1 MDINKDSII
10 GYDMNNEADY
20 IDKADEDFARYGNTN
35 LNCPRCGSKLIYEDY
50 GSAHIIRCEKEN
62 CIKITYRGL

>member
-20 IDKADEDFARYGNTN
+20 IDKADEDFARYGNTK
-35 LNCPRCGSKLIYEDY
+35 LPCPRCGSKLIYEDY
-50 GSAHIIRCEKEN
+50 GSAHIVRCEKEN
-62 CIKITYRGL
+62 CVKVTYRGL